1 MSLTKII
8 HKRGQKTKLLA
19 NLKDFEIGMS
29 KDTEEIFIQFPN
41 GGQFKIFPVC
51 LNFEIVLENNQD
63 YLFQDYISNN
73 FRSIE
78 VYDIDNPTSFYSSY
92 KINPVSGSIAI
103 LNNTIEMSIGIG
115 TDSKLS
121 AFMDTSTPK
130 KFGLSNRTGTT
141 RNLRII
147 CS

>member
-63 YLFQDYISNN
+63 YLFPDYISNN

-78 VYDIDNPTSFYSSY
+78 VYDIDNPYILLFFLQDKSSFR
-92 KINPVSGSIAI
+92 KHCNI
-103 LNNTIEMSIGIG
+103 
-115 TDSKLS
+115 K
-121 AFMDTSTPK
+121 
-130 KFGLSNRTGTT
+130 
-141 RNLRII
+141 
-147 CS
+147 